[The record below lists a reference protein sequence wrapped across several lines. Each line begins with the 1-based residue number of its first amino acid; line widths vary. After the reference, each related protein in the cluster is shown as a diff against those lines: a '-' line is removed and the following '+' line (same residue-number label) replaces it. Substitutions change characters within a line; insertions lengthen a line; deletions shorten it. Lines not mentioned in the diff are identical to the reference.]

1 VSDFVVTAKTQYNLK
16 NAREYFE
23 EHLCVG
29 DYYDEGQRVA
39 GEWTGLGAESLG
51 LSGKVRAEDFLRLCQ
66 NQHPATGQTLTQ
78 RLNSTRIENGQNE
91 ANRRIFYD
99 FTFSPPKSVSLAG
112 FLGKDEGILK
122 AHERAVKAAV
132 KEFEAFAAT
141 RIRTGGAQ
149 SDRLTGNFAAALFTH
164 ETSRALDPHLH
175 THCIVFNATFD
186 PTENRWKALQNYE
199 LLRARKFAEHAYY
212 HGLARELRAFG
223 YRIRNRARGDFQIE
237 GVADELCERFS
248 KRHSEIDEA
257 LVKLLEEKPE
267 IAGGDLMA
275 SRRLIAT
282 AERARKQRDLS
293 QAELLKL
300 WESRM
305 TPDERQAIS
314 RLRNQ
319 STQDPSDEKSMS
331 LAQAVHWAEE
341 HLFDRNSV
349 VLECQVWQEALGR
362 ARGGGF
368 SVGEL
373 IEFTRQRGYIR
384 ERERPGEVT
393 LRDVLL
399 REWEIV
405 QNAKDGVAA
414 CHPLVANPRPVKA
427 SLDDEQ
433 RKALDALL
441 ASTDAVSVFRGG
453 AGTGKSY
460 VLRELVEQLL
470 ESGRRV
476 VVLAPQRRQVV
487 DMEKAGLPSPSTVA
501 NVLVKGE
508 LAWRAVV
515 VVDEAGQIGGR
526 QMLEL
531 LRLARERNARVILSG
546 DTRQHGAVEAS
557 DALLAI
563 ERHSGVKPVELH
575 RIRRQDP
582 ALGRDDDERN
592 RIRAY
597 RKAVESAAAGK
608 VGDSFGRLDKMG
620 AVVACGLADQSE
632 KLADEY
638 LRLTEQDASAVV
650 VSQTWAEIHR
660 VNSQVRDALK
670 AKGLLGANDT
680 VVQALDRLDLT
691 NAQKRDER
699 FYPKDAVV
707 VFNQKIRE
715 AEPGAKGKL
724 AGIVEAGVLVE
735 VGGRFVTVS
744 NKMVDRISVC
754 LPRAVAIAP
763 GERLHLKANRKLAS
777 GGRITNGEL
786 VAVKS
791 VHADGSIELTDGRV
805 LDKEFGEFLPGY
817 AVTSFAS
824 QGKTVDYVLFSDS
837 TIKAAT
843 SAQQWYVTISR
854 GRRGIRIFTPDKEQ
868 LRENVTRSG
877 HRPLALE
884 LAPGNVPR
892 RGVRL
897 WHRLHGYLLR
907 FGRRAADNF
916 CRLKLS
922 RRRNHQSAQTYEHKI
937 TRMLGERPERS
948 RSQNRS
954 IG

>member
-1 VSDFVVTAKTQYNLK
+1 VVTAKTQYNLK

-29 DYYDEGQRVA
+29 DYYNEEQRVA
-39 GEWTGLGAESLG
+39 GEWTGLGSERLG
-51 LSGKVRAEDFLRLCQ
+51 LSGKVRADDFLRLCE
-66 NQHPATGQTLTQ
+66 NQHPSTGKTLTQ
-78 RLNSTRIENGQNE
+78 RLNTTRTEDGDNA

-99 FTFSPPKSVSLAG
+99 FTFSPPKSVSLAA
-112 FLGKDEGILK
+112 FVGKDDRILE
-122 AHERAVKAAV
+122 AHARAVKAAV

-141 RIRTGGAQ
+141 RIRTSGAQ
-149 SDRLTGNFAAALFTH
+149 SDRLTGNFTAALFTH
-164 ETSRALDPHLH
+164 DTSRALDPHLH

-186 PTENRWKALQNYE
+186 RVENRWKALQNYE
-199 LLRARKFAEHAYY
+199 LLRTRKFAENAYY
-212 HGLARELRAFG
+212 HELARELRSFG

-248 KRHSEIDEA
+248 KRHAEIDRA
-257 LVKLLEEKPE
+257 LTRLLQEKPE
-267 IAGGDLMA
+267 IAAGDLMA
-275 SRRLIAT
+275 ARRLIAT
-282 AERARKQRDLS
+282 AERARKQRELS
-293 QAELLKL
+293 RAELLQL
-300 WESRM
+300 WESQLTR
-305 TPDERQAIS
+305 DEHQAIS

-319 STQDPSDEKSMS
+319 STQSPSDEKRMS
-331 LAQAVHWAEE
+331 LAEAVHWAEE

-362 ARGGGF
+362 ARGESF
-368 SVGEL
+368 LVSEL
-373 IEFTRQRGYIR
+373 TEFTRQRGYIR
-384 ERERPGEVT
+384 GEARPGEVT

-405 QNAKDGVAA
+405 QTAKDGVAA

-427 SLDDEQ
+427 TLDDEQ
-433 RKALDALL
+433 HKALDALL
-441 ASTDAVSVFRGG
+441 SSSNAVSVFRGG

-460 VLRELVEQLL
+460 VLRELVEQLR

-476 VVLAPQRRQVV
+476 VVLAPQRQQVV
-487 DMEKAGLPSPSTVA
+487 DMEKAGLLSPSTVA
-501 NVLVKGE
+501 NFLLKGE
-508 LAWRAVV
+508 LARGAVV

-526 QMLEL
+526 QMLKL
-531 LRLARERNARVILSG
+531 LRLAHDWNARVILSG

-563 ERHSGVKPVELH
+563 ERHSGVNPVELH

-582 ALGRDDDERN
+582 ALGRDYDERK

-608 VGDSFGRLDKMG
+608 VGESFGRLDKTG
-620 AVVACGLADQSE
+620 AVVTCGLADQAD

-638 LRLTEQDASAVV
+638 VRLSERDASAVV
-650 VSQTWAEIHR
+650 VSQTWAEVHR
-660 VNSQVRDALK
+660 VNSRVRDALK

-724 AGIVEAGVLVE
+724 AGIVRAGVLVE

-744 NKMVDRISVC
+744 NKMLDRISVC
-754 LPRAVAIAP
+754 LPRELAVAA
-763 GERLHLKANRKLAS
+763 GDRLHLKANRKLAF
-777 GGRITNGEL
+777 GGRVINGET
-786 VAVKS
+786 VTVKS
-791 VHADGSIELTDGRV
+791 IFADGGIELTDGRV
-805 LDKEFGEFLPGY
+805 LDREYREFLPGY
-817 AVTSFAS
+817 AVTSYGS

-884 LAPGNVPR
+884 LAPGIAPR

-897 WHRLHGYLLR
+897 WDRLHGHLLR
-907 FGRRAADNF
+907 FGRRAADTF
-916 CRLKLS
+916 CRLRLS
-922 RRRNHQSAQTYEHKI
+922 RRRYQSFETHEHKI

-954 IG
+954 LG

>member
-1 VSDFVVTAKTQYNLK
+1 MVTAKTQYNLK

-39 GEWTGLGAESLG
+39 GEWTGIGAERLG
-51 LSGKVRAEDFLRLCQ
+51 LSGKVRADGFLRLCE
-66 NQHPATGQTLTQ
+66 NQHPTTGETLTQ
-78 RLNSTRIENGQNE
+78 RLNTTRTEAGENA

-99 FTFSPPKSVSLAG
+99 FTFSPPKSVSLAA
-112 FLGKDEGILK
+112 FLGKDERILE
-122 AHERAVKAAV
+122 AHARGVKLALR
-132 KEFEAFAAT
+132 EFEAFAAT
-141 RIRTGGAQ
+141 RIRSSGAQ
-149 SDRLTGNFAAALFTH
+149 SDRLTRNFTAALFTH
-164 ETSRALDPHLH
+164 DTSRALDPHLH

-186 PTENRWKALQNYE
+186 SVENRWKALQNYE
-199 LLRARKFAEHAYY
+199 LLRARKFAENAYY
-212 HGLARELRAFG
+212 HELARELRAFG
-223 YRIRNRARGDFQIE
+223 YRIRNQVRGDFQIE
-237 GVADELCERFS
+237 GVSDELCERFS
-248 KRHSEIDEA
+248 KRHSEIDQA
-257 LVKLLEEKPE
+257 LAKLLQEKPE
-267 IAGGDLMA
+267 IASGDLMA
-275 SRRLIAT
+275 ARRLIAT
-282 AERARKQRDLS
+282 SERARKQRDLS
-293 QAELLKL
+293 RAELLKL
-300 WESRM
+300 WESQVTR
-305 TPDERQAIS
+305 DEREEIS

-319 STQDPSDEKSMS
+319 SKQSPSDEKRLS
-331 LAQAVHWAEE
+331 LGEAVHWAEE

-349 VLECQVWQEALGR
+349 VMEYQVWQEALGR
-362 ARGGGF
+362 ARGEGF

-373 IEFTRQRGYIR
+373 TEFTRQRGYIR
-384 ERERPGEVT
+384 DGERPSEVT

-405 QNAKDGVAA
+405 QTAKDGVAA
-414 CHPLVANPRPVKA
+414 CHPLVVNPRPVKA
-427 SLDDEQ
+427 TLDDEQ

-441 ASTDAVSVFRGG
+441 ASTNAVSVFRGG

-460 VLRELVEQLL
+460 VLRELVEQLQ
-470 ESGRRV
+470 ESGRRA
-476 VVLAPQRRQVV
+476 VVLAPQRQQVM

-501 NVLVKGE
+501 NFLLKGE
-508 LAWRAVV
+508 LATGAVV

-526 QMLEL
+526 QMLEM
-531 LRLARERNARVILSG
+531 LRLARDRGARVILSG

-582 ALGRDDDERN
+582 ALGRDYEERN
-592 RIRAY
+592 QIRAY

-608 VGDSFGRLDKMG
+608 VSESFGRLDKMG
-620 AVVACGLADQSE
+620 AVVACGLTDQSD

-638 LRLTEQDASAVV
+638 LRLTERDASGVV
-650 VSQTWAEIHR
+650 VSQTWAEVHR
-660 VNSQVRDALK
+660 VNLRIRDALK
-670 AKGLLGANDT
+670 AKGLLGTNDT

-707 VFNQKIRE
+707 VFNQKIRQ
-715 AEPGAKGKL
+715 AEPGAKGKV
-724 AGIVEAGVLVE
+724 AGIVKAGVLVE
-735 VGGRFVTVS
+735 VAGRFVTVS
-744 NKMVDRISVC
+744 NKMLDRISVC
-754 LPRAVAIAP
+754 LPRELALAS
-763 GERLHLKANRKLAS
+763 GDRLHVKANRKLVS
-777 GGRITNGEL
+777 GGLVTNGEL
-786 VAVKS
+786 VTVKAVC
-791 VHADGSIELTDGRV
+791 ADGGIELTDGRV
-805 LDKEFGEFLPGY
+805 LDREFREFLPGY
-817 AVTSFAS
+817 AVTSYGS

-884 LAPGNVPR
+884 LAPRASPR
-892 RGVRL
+892 HGVRL
-897 WHRLHGYLLR
+897 WDRLHGYLLR

-922 RRRNHQSAQTYEHKI
+922 RRRNHQPTQTHEHKI
-937 TRMLGERPERS
+937 SRMLGERSQRS

-954 IG
+954 LD